1 MPWFYEHYKSVSAVG
16 IHATQLVHEEKS
28 EFQSIAVH
36 DTVGH
41 GRLLLLDGMVM
52 LTELDE
58 FVYHELVAH
67 IPLCVHPDPKS
78 VLVVGGGD
86 GGAVREIL
94 RHPGVERVVQCE
106 IDERVTRVCQ
116 QFIPAVA
123 HQVEHPK
130 VELVFADAV
139 QYVAANPGTFDC
151 ILVDSTEPIGPA
163 KALFSRSFFESLKRA
178 LKPGGIVA
186 AQAESP
192 FYAADVVK
200 DTFATYR
207 EVFQHVHGYYGVI
220 PTYPSGLWTF
230 VWASDVH
237 RPDAIDE
244 PRAAALEPACRWY
257 SRESARG
264 AFLLP
269 AFVRRLVDGGPLALA
284 LTGVLLA
291 LTGCPSQV
299 APPQDDLADPLGGE
313 GPAND
318 PRIIEESGAL
328 YAADSKA
335 GELIKEMRAGDP
347 AASPGTGVPDESNG
361 KCRLYAPK
369 FPNPECCPSEYGVD
383 IQDVQRLCGYENY
396 LGEHF
401 RASCGYYFT
410 SKAAPSPGEPGAWLR
425 ATFVTYLDTA
435 QAAAEDHAE
444 YIRRRQKDPG
454 FVATPIPGIEGAYW
468 SSKEGYHWAFLPGWS
483 KVREVSWKDG
493 FCEGHVDELLQMIHA
508 AKEPPEGAER
518 EGLLPRKWEG

>member
-1 MPWFYEHYKSVSAVG
+1 MTWFYEHYKNVSAVG
-16 IHATQLVHEEKS
+16 IHATNLVHEEKS

-41 GRLLLLDGMVM
+41 GRLLVLDGMVM

-58 FVYHELVAH
+58 FVYHELITHV
-67 IPLCVHPDPKS
+67 PLCVHPDPKS

-116 QFIPAVA
+116 QFIPVVA
-123 HQVEHPK
+123 SQVEHPK

-139 QYVAANPGTFDC
+139 QYVADHPGTFDC

-163 KALFSRSFFESLKRA
+163 EALFGKPFFESLKRA
-178 LKPGGIVA
+178 LKPGGIVT

-207 EVFQHVHGYYGVI
+207 EVFKHVHGYHGVI

-230 VWASDVH
+230 VWASDEH
-237 RPDAIDE
+237 RPDAVHE
-244 PRAAALEPACRWY
+244 ARAAALEPDCRWY
-257 SRESARG
+257 SRETARG
-264 AFLLP
+264 AFMLP
-269 AFVRRLVDGGPLALA
+269 AFVRRLVGGGPLALA
-284 LTGVLLA
+284 LGLAGALLT

-299 APPQDDLADPLGGE
+299 DPVGE
-313 GPAND
+313 GAEAQAQAAAND
-318 PRIIEESGAL
+318 PRVVEDTGAL
-328 YAADSKA
+328 YAAESKA
-335 GELIKEMRAGDP
+335 GELIKEKRAGD
-347 AASPGTGVPDESNG
+347 ASSPGTGVPDETNG

-369 FPNPECCPSEYGVD
+369 LPNPECCPSEYGIDVA
-383 IQDVQRLCGYENY
+383 DVQRLCGYDNY

-410 SKAAPSPGEPGAWLR
+410 SNADPSPGEPGAWIR
-425 ATFVTYLDTA
+425 ATYVTYLDTA
-435 QAAAEDHAE
+435 KAAAEDHAE

-493 FCEGHVDELLQMIHA
+493 FCEGHIDELLQTIHS

-518 EGLLPRKWEG
+518 KGLVPHKWEG